1 MFFKR
6 IYKLYKCLPAEQGG
20 HTEAKFSKMVDYY
33 LNLNIF
39 WNNYI
44 FDMYLKN
51 YEMLFISCVFEPKR
65 VEHNKVDIQRQKS
78 HCGTIIVYLE
88 RILK

>member
-1 MFFKR
+1 
-6 IYKLYKCLPAEQGG
+6 
-20 HTEAKFSKMVDYY
+20 
-33 LNLNIF
+33 
-39 WNNYI
+39 
-44 FDMYLKN
+44 MYLKN